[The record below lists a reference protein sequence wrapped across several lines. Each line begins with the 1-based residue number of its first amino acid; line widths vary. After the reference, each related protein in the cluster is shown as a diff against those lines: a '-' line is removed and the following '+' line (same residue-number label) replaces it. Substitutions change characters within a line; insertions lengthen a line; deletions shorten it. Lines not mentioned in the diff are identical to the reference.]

1 MMDNDPLR
9 TQRDVGLAAV
19 TELSAAGFAD
29 AEEIGRGGFGIVY
42 RCRQVALERT
52 VAVKVLTAELDE
64 NRERFLRE
72 QRAMGRLTGHPNIV
86 GVLQV
91 GETQSGYAYLVMQYH
106 RQGSIEAR
114 IRRLGPLRVDEVLR
128 LGVKMAGAL
137 ETAHRVGIVHRDV
150 KPANILLTDYG
161 ELALSDFG
169 IAHISD
175 GFKTATGTFTGSPAF
190 TAPEIL
196 RGDPPSQSSDV
207 YGLGATLFCGLTGHA
222 AFERRSGEQIVAQF
236 LRIVGESAPDLR
248 ESSIPD
254 DVSAVVERA
263 MCREPHDRPSAAALG
278 EEIQQL
284 QARRGFLVDEMAL
297 RAEADR
303 PEPRAAAIAGA
314 RRTLGN
320 LPAEVTSF
328 VGRRRVLADA
338 KRALS
343 KSRLVTLTGVGGVGK
358 TRVAERVA
366 RDRRRAYPHGVWLVE
381 LGELPDPALLTQ
393 TILTEL
399 GVRGQPS
406 GDALQVLIDSLS
418 SRQLLLVL
426 DNCEHLLD
434 EVAGLSTALL
444 RSCPDL
450 QILATSRA
458 PLHIVGEAVLPV
470 PPMAAPEP
478 DRSGGVAGLS
488 RYDAVALFTERA
500 AAAVPDF
507 AVTEDNYRAVAALCY
522 RLDGLPLTIELAA
535 GRLRSLS
542 PAQILSRLDDRYALL
557 TGGER
562 GRPGRQ
568 QTLRA
573 SIEWSYHL
581 CTPAEQRLW
590 ARLCVFAGSFELDAV
605 EGVCS
610 GGDIAGAEMVDL
622 VSGLVDKSIVVRQ
635 ERGTVAQYRLL
646 ESIREFGLERLNEAG
661 DGPALRLAH
670 WQWYAALLRTAK
682 AEWISA
688 RQAYWLARLT
698 AESAN
703 IRSGLDFCLN
713 EHGDADAV
721 MEILVGLP
729 LGVWWA
735 HGRLGEGRHW
745 LDEAL
750 ARSSDVTVVRVRALL
765 RNSALAT
772 LGGELAIGNQLLDEA
787 RLLIPQV
794 SDPMVLA
801 QLHHVAARSA
811 RLAGD
816 LPRAISEL
824 EQALAMSA
832 SGTDLDF
839 YLDILTLL
847 TFYAAMAG
855 QHARSK
861 ACYEEIIQLTG
872 PRGESLHRANALMA
886 LGLDAWRRGD
896 PVSAVELQ
904 RAGLEIKLGLDDQ
917 LGTAVGLEALAWG
930 VGALGQH
937 KRAVQLL
944 GTAEV
949 LWDSTGGSLATLV
962 PELIGE
968 HDKSVAAA
976 RAALGDQGY
985 AAALQRGSQMPLA
998 HVLDDAEHTRRSTR
1012 SGQPDIG
1019 GAGSL
1024 TLREEE
1030 VAGLLAQGLSNKAI
1044 AQSLVIAQRTAATH
1058 VANVMVKLGLT
1069 SRSQVAAWVA
1079 EQRGIDPSA

>member
-1 MMDNDPLR
+1 MMDNDPFR
-9 TQRDVGLAAV
+9 TQRDVGLAVV

-106 RQGSIEAR
+106 RQGSLEAR
-114 IRRLGPLRVDEVLR
+114 IRRLGPLGVDEVLR

-137 ETAHRVGIVHRDV
+137 EAAHLLGIVHRDV

-175 GFKTATGTFTGSPAF
+175 GFQTATGTFTGSPAF

-236 LRIVGESAPDLR
+236 LRIADESAPDLR
-248 ESSIPD
+248 ESGIPD

-263 MCREPHDRPSAAALG
+263 MCREPHDRQSAAALG
-278 EEIQQL
+278 EQIQQL
-284 QARRGFLVDEMAL
+284 QARRGVPVDEMAL

-303 PEPRAAAIAGA
+303 PEPRAAAVAAA

-328 VGRRRVLADA
+328 VGRSRELADV

-366 RDRRRAYPHGVWLVE
+366 RDRRHAYPHGVWLVE
-381 LGELPDPALLTQ
+381 LGELADPALLTQ
-393 TILTEL
+393 TVLTGL
-399 GVRGQPS
+399 GARAQPS
-406 GDALQVLIDSLS
+406 GDAPGVLIDSLS

-426 DNCEHLLD
+426 DNCEHLPD
-434 EVAGLSTALL
+434 EVAALSAGLL

-450 QILATSRA
+450 QILATSRE
-458 PLHIVGEAVLPV
+458 PLRVVGEAVLPV

-507 AVTEDNYRAVAALCY
+507 ALTEDNCRAVAALCY
-522 RLDGLPLTIELAA
+522 RLDGLPLAIELAA

-542 PAQILSRLDDRYALL
+542 PAQILWKLDDRYALL

-573 SIEWSYHL
+573 SIEWSYQL

-605 EGVCS
+605 EAVCS
-610 GGDIAGAEMVDL
+610 SDFAGEIVDL
-622 VSGLVDKSIVVRQ
+622 VSGLVDKSIVVRH
-635 ERGTVAQYRLL
+635 ERGTVVRYRLL
-646 ESIREFGLERLNEAG
+646 ETIREFGLERLTEG
-661 DGPALRLAH
+661 GEGPALRMAH

-698 AESAN
+698 VEGAN
-703 IRSGLDFCLN
+703 IRSALDFCLN
-713 EHGDADAV
+713 EHGDTDAV

-729 LGVWWA
+729 LGYWWA
-735 HGRLGEGRHW
+735 HGKLGEGRHW
-745 LDEAL
+745 LDDAL
-750 ARSSDVTVVRVRALL
+750 ARSSDVTVLRVRALL
-765 RNSALAT
+765 RNAVLAT
-772 LGGELAIGNQLLDEA
+772 LGGEVAIGNQLLDEA
-787 RLLIPQV
+787 RGLIPQV
-794 SDPMVLA
+794 RDPMVLA
-801 QLHHVAARSA
+801 QLHHVAARAA
-811 RLAGD
+811 RVAGD
-816 LPRAISEL
+816 LPRAVSEL

-832 SGTDLDF
+832 SRTDLDF

-847 TFYAAMAG
+847 AFYAAMAG
-855 QHARSK
+855 QHERSK
-861 ACYEEIIQLTG
+861 LCYEEIIQLTG

-904 RAGLEIKLGLDDQ
+904 RSGLEIKLGLDDQ

-937 KRAVQLL
+937 KRAAQLL

-949 LWDSTGGSLATLV
+949 LWDSTGGSIATLV

-985 AAALQRGSQMPLA
+985 AAAVQRGRQMPLA
-998 HVLDDAEHTRRSTR
+998 QVLDDAEHARRSTR
-1012 SGQPDIG
+1012 SGQPDTG

-1024 TLREEE
+1024 TSREKEI
-1030 VAGLLAQGLSNKAI
+1030 AGLLAKGLSNKAI
-1044 AQSLVIAQRTAATH
+1044 AQSLVIAQRTAETH
-1058 VANVMVKLGLT
+1058 VAHVLVKLGLT
-1069 SRSQVAAWVA
+1069 SRSQVAAWA
-1079 EQRGIDPSA
+1079 SEQRGIDPPA

>member
-1 MMDNDPLR
+1 MMDNDPFR
-9 TQRDVGLAAV
+9 TQRDVGLAVV

-106 RQGSIEAR
+106 RRGSLEAR
-114 IRRLGPLRVDEVLR
+114 IRRLGPLGVDEVLR

-137 ETAHRVGIVHRDV
+137 EAAHRLGIVHRDV

-196 RGDPPSQSSDV
+196 RGDPPSESSDV

-236 LRIVGESAPDLR
+236 LRIADESAPDLR

-263 MCREPHDRPSAAALG
+263 MCREPHDRQSAGALG
-278 EEIQQL
+278 EQIQQL
-284 QARRGFLVDEMAL
+284 QACRGFPVDEMAL

-303 PEPRAAAIAGA
+303 PEPHAAGAAAA

-328 VGRRRVLADA
+328 VGRSRELADA

-366 RDRRRAYPHGVWLVE
+366 RDRRRAYPHGVWLVD
-381 LGELPDPALLTQ
+381 LGELPDPALLAQ
-393 TILTEL
+393 TVLTGL
-399 GVRGQPS
+399 GVRAQPS
-406 GDALQVLIDSLS
+406 GDALGVLIDSLS

-434 EVAGLSTALL
+434 EVAGLSAALL

-450 QILATSRA
+450 QILATSRE
-458 PLHIVGEAVLPV
+458 PLRVVGEAVLPV

-478 DRSGGVAGLS
+478 GRSGGVAGLS

-507 AVTEDNYRAVAALCY
+507 GLTEDNYRAVAALCY
-522 RLDGLPLTIELAA
+522 RLDGLPLAIELAA

-542 PAQILSRLDDRYALL
+542 PGQILSRLDDRYALL
-557 TGGER
+557 MGGER

-573 SIEWSYHL
+573 SIEWSYQL

-605 EGVCS
+605 EAVCT
-610 GGDIAGAEMVDL
+610 DDMAGAEMVDL

-635 ERGTVAQYRLL
+635 ERGAVVRYRLL
-646 ESIREFGLERLNEAG
+646 ESIREFGLERLTDAG
-661 DGPALRLAH
+661 EGPALRMAH
-670 WQWYAALLRTAK
+670 WQWYGALIHTAK

-688 RQAYWLARLT
+688 RQVYWLARLT

-703 IRSGLDFCLN
+703 IRSAVDFCLN
-713 EHGDADAV
+713 EHGDPDAV
-721 MEILVGLP
+721 MEIVVGLP
-729 LGVWWA
+729 LGYWWA
-735 HGRLGEGRHW
+735 HGKLGEGRHW

-750 ARSSDVTVVRVRALL
+750 GRSGDVTVLRVRALL
-765 RNSALAT
+765 RNAVLAT
-772 LGGELAIGNQLLDEA
+772 VGGEVATGDQLLDEA
-787 RLLIPQV
+787 RGLIPQV

-801 QLHHVAARSA
+801 QLHHAAARA
-811 RLAGD
+811 AHYAGD
-816 LPRAISEL
+816 LPRAVSEV
-824 EQALAMSA
+824 EQALAMPA
-832 SGTDLDF
+832 SRTDLDF
-839 YLDILTLL
+839 YLDILILL
-847 TFYAAMAG
+847 AFYAAMAG
-855 QHARSK
+855 QHERSK
-861 ACYEEIIQLTG
+861 ACYQEIIQLAT
-872 PRGESLHRANALMA
+872 PRGESLHRSNALMA

-896 PVSAVELQ
+896 PVHAVELH
-904 RAGLEIKLGLDDQ
+904 RSALEIKLGLDDQ
-917 LGTAVGLEALAWG
+917 LGTALGLEALAWG

-937 KRAVQLL
+937 KRAAQLL

-949 LWDSTGGSLATLV
+949 SWDSTGASIATLV
-962 PELIGE
+962 PELIGD
-968 HDKSVAAA
+968 HHKSVAAA
-976 RAALGDQGY
+976 RAALGEQGY
-985 AAALQRGSQMPLA
+985 AAALQRGRQMPLSQ
-998 HVLDDAEHTRRSTR
+998 VLDDAEHTRRSTR
-1012 SGQPDIG
+1012 SGQADAD

-1024 TLREEE
+1024 TSREKEI
-1030 VAGLLAQGLSNKAI
+1030 AGLLAQGLSNKAI
-1044 AQSLVIAQRTAATH
+1044 AQSLVIAQRTAETH
-1058 VANVMVKLGLT
+1058 VANVLVKLGLT

-1079 EQRGIDPSA
+1079 EQRGIDPPA